1 MDYSQFKP
9 DFIIVPFR
17 LIEEGIDPSAQRVY
31 GVIYSLQQLSLGVCI
46 ASNQT
51 IAEFAHCSEQSVER
65 AISELSEKGYIVAS
79 YLDDAHRNR
88 KSIKAIL
95 TYASSLTHEG
105 RDPHPLG
112 TRPSPMRTYK
122 ELKKLRSIPE
132 NPKTDLS
139 GPSSEE
145 SELDSIDDWRTETC
159 DDDGNDL
166 TPRKYQKK
174 HAPAPNKMVFSIQPL
189 WISEI
194 KKAGISDP
202 PMKGFEYATMTAI
215 KRDKLTVDD
224 CRALFKYFF
233 ADKSIKDEKKVSFG
247 LCLSE
252 TYIAQWRI
260 AKKKKNSTFTQVSMA
275 EEIDL

>member
-1 MDYSQFKP
+1 MNYSQFKP
-9 DFIIVPFR
+9 DFIIIPFR
-17 LIEEGIDPSAQRVY
+17 LLEEGVDPSAQRVY
-31 GVIYSLQQLSLGVCI
+31 GIIYALQQLSRGVCV
-46 ASNQT
+46 ASNST

-65 AISELSEKGYIVAS
+65 AISELSEKGFIDAKYSDLSKRHREFLRAS
-79 YLDDAHRNR
+79 
-88 KSIKAIL
+88 L
-95 TYASSLTHEG
+95 TYKGLV
-105 RDPHPLG
+105 PHPVG
-112 TRPSPMRTYK
+112 TRPSPMRTDK
-122 ELKKLRSIPE
+122 ELKKLKNIPE

-145 SELDSIDDWRTETC
+145 LNSEDSEWRAEAC
-159 DDDGNDL
+159 DEDGNPL

-174 HAPAPNKMVFSIQPL
+174 HALAPNKMVFSIQPL
-189 WISEI
+189 WIAEI
-194 KKAGISDP
+194 TKAGISNP

-215 KRDKLTVDD
+215 KRDKLTVED

-233 ADKSIKDEKKVSFG
+233 ADKSIRDEKKVSFG

-260 AKKKKNSTFTQVSMA
+260 SKKKKNSNFTQVSMA